1 MTVFSRP
8 TDAYASERFD
18 LAITQERAHIVS
30 ELYEAVSGN
39 GGTANLHLENPTD
52 NDRSAIIDSARVSTS
67 QRSTIRLWDGFSSAP
82 SGGSSVDPDNLL
94 MDSGGSSDTGTMN
107 AATDVTFT
115 GNNTHAVQVA
125 GGGQG
130 GNALGA
136 TAQAETFIME
146 PDRDL
151 VLEVT
156 NNSSNEMEA
165 AISIVYFEINEVYVG
180 A

>member
-1 MTVFSRP
+1 MTVFRRP

-18 LAITQERAHIVS
+18 LAITQERAHILS
-30 ELYEAVSGN
+30 ELYTDVTGN
-39 GGTANLHLENPTD
+39 GGTANLHLQNPSA

-67 QRSTIRLWDGFSSAP
+67 QRGTVRLYDSFSSAP
-82 SGGSSVDPDNLL
+82 SGGSTATADNLL
-94 MDSGGSSDTGTMN
+94 MDSGGGVDTGSMN
-107 AATDVTFT
+107 ANTDVSFT
-115 GNNTHAVQVA
+115 GDNTHAVQVV

-146 PDRDL
+146 PDREI

-156 NNSSNEMEA
+156 NNSSNA
-165 AISIVYFEINEVYVG
+165 ADMAVTLVYFEINEVYVG